1 MSLIKLVQN
10 ATKAPAGETDF
21 STACLVTPDSILALK
36 SLCKSDGQ
44 STIDACR
51 YLLLDLSNRSVV
63 VRLRALSVI
72 DLLFFR
78 SGLFRKEVSLSIRV
92 VAQCAGFLGGKLFE
106 CIIHRDLLQHRVM
119 ELLEI
124 WDTCFGE
131 FLPQIRALARHMKE
145 YLRIK
150 MPDINVIFKVQYF
163 CNVL

>member
-1 MSLIKLVQN
+1 MSIIRLVQSS
-10 ATKAPAGETDF
+10 TKAPAGETDF

-78 SGLFRKEVSLSIRV
+78 SGLFRKEISLNIRV
-92 VAQCAGFLGGKLFE
+92 VAQSAGFLGGKISE
-106 CIIHRDLLQHRVM
+106 CASHRDLLQHRTK

-131 FLPQIRALARHMKE
+131 FLPQIRALTRHMKE
-145 YLRIK
+145 FLGMK
-150 MPDINVIFKVQYF
+150 MPDINVRFKV
-163 CNVL
+163 

>member
-1 MSLIKLVQN
+1 MSVIRLVQN
-10 ATKAPAGETDF
+10 ATKAPVGETDF
-21 STACLVTPDSILALK
+21 STACLVTPDSILTLK
-36 SLCKSDGQ
+36 SLCKSDRPG
-44 STIDACR
+44 TLDACR

-92 VAQCAGFLGGKLFE
+92 VAQCAGFLGGKVSE
-106 CIIHRDLLQHRVM
+106 CVSHRDVLQHRVM

-131 FLPQIRALARHMKE
+131 FLPQIRALTRHMKE
-145 YLRIK
+145 FLGIK
-150 MPDINVIFKVQYF
+150 MPNINVR
-163 CNVL
+163 